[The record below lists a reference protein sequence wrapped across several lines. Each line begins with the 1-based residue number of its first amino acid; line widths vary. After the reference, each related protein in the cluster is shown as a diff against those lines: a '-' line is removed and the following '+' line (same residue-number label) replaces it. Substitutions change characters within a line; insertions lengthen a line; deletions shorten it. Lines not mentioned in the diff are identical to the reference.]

1 MISKLT
7 YAHFIILNTRHRHT
21 FQDIEEIS
29 RTTSHLETDS
39 LSLDSGSTQ
48 NTVPNFSYLETE
60 HLIRLFRFRNRTP
73 QLEHVSQGLAV

>member
-29 RTTSHLETDS
+29 SYLETDS

-48 NTVPNFSYLETE
+48 DTVPNFSYLETE

>member
-29 RTTSHLETDS
+29 SYLETDS
-39 LSLDSGSTQ
+39 LSLDSGFTQ

>member
-29 RTTSHLETDS
+29 SYLETDS

-48 NTVPNFSYLETE
+48 NTVPNYSYLETE

>member
-29 RTTSHLETDS
+29 SYLETDS